1 MWICWVYKVE
11 LITKVLCWRPPQ
23 HFITECRTLTFDVHP
38 WTLVCIRV
46 NYFNTI
52 SLLKVVENNNFSTKC
67 ERKIS
72 SFELQVLLNFK
83 QLFVQCDPIK
93 SVLSELIDIS
103 WIDWWWR
110 NVVLF
115 YINVHVYINLV
126 MWFELWLKNLR
137 LGLYMV
143 IEKNSICYAKS
154 PKWTKNTGPSTR
166 KTGPCKRNRSWH
178 HLTSYK
184 RVTPIQYLLL

>member
-1 MWICWVYKVE
+1 MYKVE

-38 WTLVCIRV
+38 WTLVFEWIISIPYLV
-46 NYFNTI
+46 VTK

-67 ERKIS
+67 ERKIP
-72 SFELQVLLNFK
+72 SFELQILLNFK

-93 SVLSELIDIS
+93 SVLSVLIDIS

-126 MWFELWLKNLR
+126 MWFELWLKNLQ

-154 PKWTKNTGPSTR
+154 PKVNKKYRAINT
-166 KTGPCKRNRSWH
+166 
-178 HLTSYK
+178 
-184 RVTPIQYLLL
+184 